1 MPTSSGRKPSARNTP
16 RCGARKLDRPIG
28 TGFRSHLYPD
38 NGGAT
43 FTSGDTG
50 VRISYAVSGDDL
62 SLFNINPSTGA
73 LRFNAVPDFE
83 NRFDGDTN
91 NA

>member
-1 MPTSSGRKPSARNTP
+1 MIQPWLAPSRPTS
-16 RCGARKLDRPIG
+16 CGARKLDRPIG
-28 TGFRSHLYPD
+28 TGSRSLLYPD

-83 NRFDGDTN
+83 NPLRDTN